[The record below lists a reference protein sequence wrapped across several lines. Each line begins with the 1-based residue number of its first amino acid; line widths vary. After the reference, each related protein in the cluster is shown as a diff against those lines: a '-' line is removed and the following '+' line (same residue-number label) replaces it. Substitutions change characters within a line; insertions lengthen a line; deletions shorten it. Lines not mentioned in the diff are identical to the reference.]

1 MPALRLVAV
10 VLLLLGSF
18 LTPGRAATPLV
29 DSAWLAAK
37 APAERVVVDLR
48 AQADYERAHIPGA
61 IRTEFAK
68 DGWRVT
74 DRNGVPFMLPEPPQ
88 LEALIGGLGIGN
100 TDHVVIVAA
109 GISALEM
116 SAATRVY
123 WTFRMVGHDAVSIL
137 NGGMAAWSADPI
149 RPVEP
154 GAVKRPPQSYRATMH
169 PELLATK
176 ADVAAALGRD
186 TALVDIRPSDQYLGV
201 TKPPAPKRKGTLPGA
216 RNLPESWVTVDN
228 GGTFRSAAALAQLA
242 YVAGVPRDGK
252 VITFCNTGQLASLG
266 WFVLHELL
274 RNKDV
279 RLYDG
284 SMVEWTMDP
293 ATPVELKIEAGN

>member
-1 MPALRLVAV
+1 MPVLRLLA
-10 VLLLLGSF
+10 VLLLILPF
-18 LTPGRAATPLV
+18 KAWAAPLV
-29 DSAWLAAK
+29 DAAWLAAT
-37 APAERVVVDLR
+37 APAERVVLDLR

-61 IRTEFAK
+61 VRTDFAK

-74 DRNGVPFMLPEPPQ
+74 DRNGVPFMLPEPAQ
-88 LEALIGGLGIGN
+88 LEALFGGLGIGN
-100 TDHVVIVAA
+100 GDPVVIAVA
-109 GISALEM
+109 GTSAMEF

-123 WTFRMVGHDAVSIL
+123 WTFRMAGHDAVSIL
-137 NGGMAAWSADPI
+137 NGGMAAWTADSM
-149 RPVEP
+149 RPLEA
-154 GAVKRPPQSYRATMH
+154 GAVKRPPKAYRATMH

-176 ADVAAALGRD
+176 ADVAAALGRAD
-186 TALVDIRPSDQYLGV
+186 IVLVDIRDSDQYLGV

-216 RNLPESWVTVDN
+216 RNLPENWVTVDN
-228 GGTFRSAAALAQLA
+228 GGTFRSAAALRQLA
-242 YVAGVPRDGK
+242 YVAGLPREGK

-274 RNKDV
+274 GNKDA

-293 ATPVELKIEAGN
+293 ATPVELKIEVGN